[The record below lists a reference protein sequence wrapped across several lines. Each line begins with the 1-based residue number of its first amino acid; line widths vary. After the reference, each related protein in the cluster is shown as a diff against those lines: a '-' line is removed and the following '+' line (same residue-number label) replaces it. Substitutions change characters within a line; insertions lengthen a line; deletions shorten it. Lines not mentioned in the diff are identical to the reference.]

1 MQFDHRRRFARAR
14 RRHVHALAWLLPLA
28 AGACGGPPS
37 TQAAPGHDRTDANE
51 RTVVAAA
58 DAPAIP
64 DTQVQ
69 VLSHADGT
77 LRVRRD
83 DIAYA
88 PLQQRALNDGD
99 PQAWRDTLPPRF
111 TQRASIEVDGI
122 CEGGDRVQRYED
134 HGARNIVEL
143 RTCRQG
149 DAPAFLTGFSFR
161 DDVVAFQR
169 DLRPG
174 MPRLAV
180 LAALGVP
187 VDSVPRDGRR
197 SDSAPINGAHPD
209 RMATLEATHT
219 IEVVNAEQNSILHL
233 HFDNAG
239 QLQQIEYA
247 PYTG

>member
-1 MQFDHRRRFARAR
+1 MQFDHRRRFSRAR
-14 RRHVHALAWLLPLA
+14 RAHVHALAWLLPLA

-37 TQAAPGHDRTDANE
+37 TQAAPGPDRTDANE
-51 RTVVAAA
+51 RTRAATAAA
-58 DAPAIP
+58 PAMP
-64 DTQVQ
+64 DTQQAQ

-77 LRVRRD
+77 LRVRLD

-88 PLQQRALNDGD
+88 PLQQRALNEGD
-99 PQAWRDTLPPRF
+99 PQAWLDTLPPRF
-111 TQRASIEVDGI
+111 TQRVSVEEDGI
-122 CEGGDRVQRYED
+122 CEGGDRVQRHED
-134 HGARNIVEL
+134 QGERNIVEL

-174 MPRLAV
+174 MPRAAV
-180 LAALGVP
+180 LAALGVSLKGAP
-187 VDSVPRDGRR
+187 LH
-197 SDSAPINGAHPD
+197 SAPINGERPD
-209 RMATLEATHT
+209 RMDILEATRT

-233 HFDNAG
+233 HFDDAG
-239 QLQQIEYA
+239 QLQQIEYV